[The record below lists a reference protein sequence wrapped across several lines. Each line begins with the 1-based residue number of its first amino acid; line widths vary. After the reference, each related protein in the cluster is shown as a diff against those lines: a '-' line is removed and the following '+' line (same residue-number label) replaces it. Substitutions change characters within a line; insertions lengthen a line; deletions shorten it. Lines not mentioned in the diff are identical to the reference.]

1 MMKKHSGEKKRG
13 SLATKI
19 IMVVCV
25 AVLVSN
31 LFSIMFVLS
40 GARGQI
46 RSSVKTTMMDLAES
60 SDMLVENAMNALNV
74 DQLTY
79 ETYVSVLKDVK
90 IDNVESS
97 YVYLVNEDGTM
108 LYHPTEEK
116 VGQPVENVVVTGLV
130 KQLQNGEHPD
140 NAVVEY
146 EFNGTTKYAAYYIM
160 SNNDIVVVSADESD
174 ILSGLNQVSRIA
186 LEVLVGIVL
195 VMCVLAYLVGKRMA
209 KPLVKLSNVVELMAE
224 GNLNASFEGI
234 KDSND
239 EIGLIKVRMQHM
251 AAMLNDIVGK
261 IRQASDHMTTS
272 STELNET
279 SEQTL
284 SANGEI
290 SRAVQDVAE
299 GSTNMATSILDI
311 NDNLGTMSSETQV
324 IDSSVH
330 EIKKQAAI
338 VQESSQIMSDKMRG
352 MRESSMRMDEGI
364 ATISD
369 RIEKVNEVVEKVQK
383 IVSVI
388 EEISGQTNLLS
399 LNASIEAARAG
410 DAGRGFAVVAE
421 EIRVLSDNTSEQLEN
436 IKNIISELISE
447 CSECVKASENIVKD
461 NATQKEEIGYVLS
474 EFGTLDEQIGL
485 TADKA
490 EEIKQLVETMVE
502 LNGNITQ
509 SSGGLTD
516 VSSANAA
523 ATEEMTANIEELNA
537 MMHGVADMAGQM
549 HEQSEELNRALQYF
563 K

>member
-1 MMKKHSGEKKRG
+1 MRKHSGEKKRG

-19 IMVVCV
+19 IMVVCA
-25 AVLVSN
+25 AVIVSN
-31 LFSIMFVLS
+31 VFSIMFVLR
-40 GARGQI
+40 GARSQI
-46 RSSVKTTMMDLAES
+46 LASVKTTMMDLAES
-60 SDMLVENAMNALNV
+60 SDMLVENAMNTLNQ

-79 ETYVSVLKDVK
+79 DAYAFLLKDVK
-90 IDNVESS
+90 IKNVDSS

-130 KQLQNGEHPD
+130 KQLQNGEHPG
-140 NAVVEY
+140 NAVVDY
-146 EFNGTTKYAAYYIM
+146 DFHGTTKYAAYRIM

-174 ILSGLNQVSRIA
+174 VLSGLHQVSA
-186 LEVLVGIVL
+186 TAFGVLVGIVL
-195 VMCVLAYLVGKRMA
+195 VMCVIAYIVGKRMA
-209 KPLVKLSNVVELMAE
+209 KPLVKLGNVVEQMAE
-224 GNLNASFEGI
+224 GNLNASFDGV

-251 AAMLNDIVGK
+251 ATMLSDIVEK
-261 IRQASDHMTTS
+261 IREASDHMTAS
-272 STELNET
+272 SWELNET

-299 GSTNMATSILDI
+299 GSTNMATSIMDI

-338 VQESSQIMSDKMRG
+338 VQESSQMMSDKMRN
-352 MRESSMRMDEGI
+352 MRESSVRMDEGI
-364 ATISD
+364 ATISE
-369 RIEKVNEVVEKVQK
+369 RIRKVNEVVDKVRE

-436 IKNIISELISE
+436 IKQIISELISE
-447 CSECVKASENIVKD
+447 CSECVKASENIVED
-461 NATQKEEIGYVLS
+461 NAAQKEEISYVLT

-490 EEIKQLVETMVE
+490 EEIKKLVETMVE

-549 HEQSEELNRALQYF
+549 HDQSEKLNNALKYF

>member
-1 MMKKHSGEKKRG
+1 MRKHSGEKKRG

-19 IMVVCV
+19 IMVVCA
-25 AVLVSN
+25 AVIVSN
-31 LFSIMFVLS
+31 VFSIVFVLR
-40 GARGQI
+40 GAQSQI
-46 RSSVKTTMMDLAES
+46 RSSVKTTMMDMAES
-60 SDMLVENAMNALNV
+60 SDMLVENAMSTLNQ

-79 ETYVSVLKDVK
+79 DAYAFLLKDVK
-90 IDNVESS
+90 IKNVDSS

-130 KQLQNGEHPD
+130 KQLQNGEHPG
-140 NAVVEY
+140 NAVVDY
-146 EFNGTTKYAAYYIM
+146 DFHGTAKYAAYCIM

-174 ILSGLNQVSRIA
+174 VLSGLHQVSA
-186 LEVLVGIVL
+186 TAFGVLVGIVL
-195 VMCVLAYLVGKRMA
+195 VMCVIAYIVGKRMA
-209 KPLVKLSNVVELMAE
+209 KPLVKLGNVVEQMAE
-224 GNLNASFEGI
+224 GNLNASFDGV

-251 AAMLNDIVGK
+251 ATMLSDIVEK
-261 IRQASDHMTTS
+261 IREASDHMTAS
-272 STELNET
+272 SWELNET

-299 GSTNMATSILDI
+299 GSTNMATSIMDI

-338 VQESSQIMSDKMRG
+338 VQESSQMMSDKMRN
-352 MRESSMRMDEGI
+352 MRESSVRMDEGI
-364 ATISD
+364 ATISE
-369 RIEKVNEVVEKVQK
+369 RIRKVNEVVDKVRE

-436 IKNIISELISE
+436 IKQIISELISE
-447 CSECVKASENIVKD
+447 CSECVKASENIVED
-461 NATQKEEIGYVLS
+461 NAAQKEEISYVLT

-490 EEIKQLVETMVE
+490 EEIKKLVETMVE

-549 HEQSEELNRALQYF
+549 HDQSEKLNNALKYF

>member
-1 MMKKHSGEKKRG
+1 MKNHSKEKKRG

-19 IMVVCV
+19 ILVVCATV
-25 AVLVSN
+25 IISN
-31 LFSIMFVLS
+31 RFSIMFVLS
-40 GARGQI
+40 GARSQI
-46 RSSVKTTMMDLAES
+46 RSAVQTTMMDLAES
-60 SDMLVENAMNALNV
+60 SDKLVENAMNALEL
-74 DQLTY
+74 DELPY
-79 ETYVSVLKDVK
+79 ETYVSILENVK
-90 IDNVESS
+90 IKNVDSS
-97 YVYLVNEDGTM
+97 YVYLVNEQGTM

-116 VGQPVENVVVTGLV
+116 VGQLVENEVVRGLV
-130 KQLQNGEHPD
+130 EQLHNGEHPE

-146 EFNGTTKYAAYYIM
+146 KFNGTVKYAAYYIM
-160 SNNDIVVVSADESD
+160 SNNDIVVVSADED
-174 ILSGLNQVSRIA
+174 DALSGINRITQLA
-186 LEVLVGIVL
+186 TSVLVGIVII
-195 VMCVLAYLVGKRMA
+195 MCIVAYVIGKWIA
-209 KPLVKLSNVVELMAE
+209 KPLVKLSSAVEEIAE
-224 GNLNASFEGI
+224 GNLSVSFDGI

-239 EIGLIKVRMQHM
+239 EIGLIKTRMQHM
-251 AAMLNDIVGK
+251 TAMLSDIVEK
-261 IRQASDHMTTS
+261 IRTASDHMTTS
-272 STELNET
+272 STELDET

-330 EIKKQAAI
+330 EIKQQAAI
-338 VQESSQIMSDKMRG
+338 VQESSQLMSEKMRN
-352 MRESSMRMDEGI
+352 MQQSSARMDAGI

-369 RIEKVNEVVEKVQK
+369 RIQKVNEVVDRVSQ

-388 EEISGQTNLLS
+388 EDISGQTNLLS

-447 CSECVKASENIVKD
+447 CNECVKASENIVED
-461 NATQKEEIGYVLS
+461 NVTQKEEIGYVLS

-485 TADKA
+485 TVDKA

-502 LNGNITQ
+502 LNGNITT

-549 HEQSEELNRALQYF
+549 HAQSEELNQALQYF

>member
-1 MMKKHSGEKKRG
+1 MKNHSKEKKRG

-19 IMVVCV
+19 ILVVCATV
-25 AVLVSN
+25 IISN
-31 LFSIMFVLS
+31 RFSIMFVLS
-40 GARGQI
+40 GARSQI
-46 RSSVKTTMMDLAES
+46 RSAVQTTMMDLAES
-60 SDMLVENAMNALNV
+60 SDKLVENAMNALEL
-74 DQLTY
+74 DELPY
-79 ETYVSVLKDVK
+79 ETYASILENVK
-90 IDNVESS
+90 IENVDSS
-97 YVYLVNEDGTM
+97 YVYLVNEQGTM

-116 VGQPVENVVVTGLV
+116 VGQPVENEVVRGLV
-130 KQLQNGEHPD
+130 EQLHNGEHPE

-146 EFNGTTKYAAYYIM
+146 KFNGTVKYAAYYIM
-160 SNNDIVVVSADESD
+160 SNNDIVVVSADED
-174 ILSGLNQVSRIA
+174 DALSGINRITQLA
-186 LEVLVGIVL
+186 TSVLVGIVII
-195 VMCVLAYLVGKRMA
+195 MCIVAYVIGKWIA
-209 KPLVKLSNVVELMAE
+209 KPLVKLSSAVEEIAE
-224 GNLNASFEGI
+224 GNLSVSFDGI

-239 EIGLIKVRMQHM
+239 EIGLIKTRMQHM
-251 AAMLNDIVGK
+251 TAMLSDIVEK
-261 IRQASDHMTTS
+261 IRVASDHMTTS
-272 STELNET
+272 STELDET

-330 EIKKQAAI
+330 EIKQQAAI
-338 VQESSQIMSDKMRG
+338 VQESSQLMSEKMRN
-352 MRESSMRMDEGI
+352 MQQSSARMDAGI

-369 RIEKVNEVVEKVQK
+369 RIQKVNEVVDRVSQ

-388 EEISGQTNLLS
+388 EDISGQTNLLS

-447 CSECVKASENIVKD
+447 CNECVKASENIVED
-461 NATQKEEIGYVLS
+461 NVTQKEEIGYVLS

-485 TADKA
+485 TVDKA

-502 LNGNITQ
+502 LNGNITT

-549 HEQSEELNRALQYF
+549 HAQSGELNQALQYF

>member
-1 MMKKHSGEKKRG
+1 MRKHSGEKKRG

-19 IMVVCV
+19 IMVVCA
-25 AVLVSN
+25 AVIVSN
-31 LFSIMFVLS
+31 VFSIMFVLR
-40 GARGQI
+40 GAQSQI
-46 RSSVKTTMMDLAES
+46 RSSVKTTMMDMAES
-60 SDMLVENAMNALNV
+60 SDMLVENAMNTLNQ

-79 ETYVSVLKDVK
+79 DAYAFLLKDVK
-90 IDNVESS
+90 IKNVDSS

-130 KQLQNGEHPD
+130 KQLQNGEHPG
-140 NAVVEY
+140 NAVVDY
-146 EFNGTTKYAAYYIM
+146 DFHGTAKYAAYCIM

-174 ILSGLNQVSRIA
+174 VLSGLHQVSA
-186 LEVLVGIVL
+186 TAFGVLVGIVL
-195 VMCVLAYLVGKRMA
+195 VMCVIAYIVGKRMA
-209 KPLVKLSNVVELMAE
+209 KPLVKLGNVVEQMAE
-224 GNLNASFEGI
+224 GNLNASFDGV

-251 AAMLNDIVGK
+251 ATMLSDIVEK
-261 IRQASDHMTTS
+261 IREASDHMTAS
-272 STELNET
+272 SWELNET

-299 GSTNMATSILDI
+299 GSTNMATSIMDI

-338 VQESSQIMSDKMRG
+338 VQESSQMMSDKMRN
-352 MRESSMRMDEGI
+352 MRESSVRMDEGI
-364 ATISD
+364 ATISE
-369 RIEKVNEVVEKVQK
+369 RIRKVNEVVDKVRE

-436 IKNIISELISE
+436 IKQIISELISE
-447 CSECVKASENIVKD
+447 CSECVKASENIVED
-461 NATQKEEIGYVLS
+461 NAAQKEEISYVLT

-490 EEIKQLVETMVE
+490 EEIKKLVETMVE

-549 HEQSEELNRALQYF
+549 HDQSEKLNNALKYF

>member
-1 MMKKHSGEKKRG
+1 MRKHSGEKKRG

-19 IMVVCV
+19 IMVVCA
-25 AVLVSN
+25 AVIVSN
-31 LFSIMFVLS
+31 VFSIMFVLR
-40 GARGQI
+40 GAQSQI
-46 RSSVKTTMMDLAES
+46 RSSVKTTMMDMAES
-60 SDMLVENAMNALNV
+60 SDMLVENAMSTLNQ

-79 ETYVSVLKDVK
+79 DAYAFLLKDVK
-90 IDNVESS
+90 IKNVDSS

-116 VGQPVENVVVTGLV
+116 VVQPVENVVVTGLV
-130 KQLQNGEHPD
+130 KQLQNGEHPG
-140 NAVVEY
+140 NAVADY
-146 EFNGTTKYAAYYIM
+146 DFHGTAKCAAYCIM

-174 ILSGLNQVSRIA
+174 VLSGLHQVSA
-186 LEVLVGIVL
+186 TAFGVLVGIVL
-195 VMCVLAYLVGKRMA
+195 VMCVIAYIVGKRMA
-209 KPLVKLSNVVELMAE
+209 KPLVKLGNVIEQMAE
-224 GNLNASFEGI
+224 GNLNASFDGV

-251 AAMLNDIVGK
+251 ATMLSDIVEK
-261 IRQASDHMTTS
+261 IREASDHMTAS
-272 STELNET
+272 SWELNET

-299 GSTNMATSILDI
+299 GSTNMATSIMDI

-338 VQESSQIMSDKMRG
+338 VQESSQMMSDKMRN
-352 MRESSMRMDEGI
+352 MRESSVRMDEGI
-364 ATISD
+364 ATISE
-369 RIEKVNEVVEKVQK
+369 RIRKVNEVVDKVRE

-436 IKNIISELISE
+436 IKQIISELISE
-447 CSECVKASENIVKD
+447 CSECVKASENIVED
-461 NATQKEEIGYVLS
+461 NAAQKEEISYVLT

-490 EEIKQLVETMVE
+490 EEIKKLVETMVE

-549 HEQSEELNRALQYF
+549 HDQSEKLNNALKYF

>member
-1 MMKKHSGEKKRG
+1 MRKHSGEKKRG

-19 IMVVCV
+19 IMVVCA
-25 AVLVSN
+25 AVIVSN
-31 LFSIMFVLS
+31 VFSIMFVLR
-40 GARGQI
+40 GAQSQI
-46 RSSVKTTMMDLAES
+46 RSSVKTTMMDMAES
-60 SDMLVENAMNALNV
+60 SDMLVENAMSTLNQ
-74 DQLTY
+74 DQLPY
-79 ETYVSVLKDVK
+79 AAYAFLLKDVK
-90 IDNVESS
+90 IKNVDSS

-130 KQLQNGEHPD
+130 KQLQNGEHPG
-140 NAVVEY
+140 NAVVDY
-146 EFNGTTKYAAYYIM
+146 DFHGTAKYAAYCIM

-174 ILSGLNQVSRIA
+174 VLSGLHQVSA
-186 LEVLVGIVL
+186 TAFGVLVGIVL
-195 VMCVLAYLVGKRMA
+195 VMCVIAYIVGKRMA
-209 KPLVKLSNVVELMAE
+209 KPLVKLGNVVEQMAE
-224 GNLNASFEGI
+224 GNLNASFDGV

-251 AAMLNDIVGK
+251 ATMLSDIVEK
-261 IRQASDHMTTS
+261 IREASDHMTAS
-272 STELNET
+272 SWELNET

-299 GSTNMATSILDI
+299 GSTNMATSIMDI

-338 VQESSQIMSDKMRG
+338 VQESSQMMSDKMRN
-352 MRESSMRMDEGI
+352 MRESSVRMDEGI
-364 ATISD
+364 ATISE
-369 RIEKVNEVVEKVQK
+369 RIRKVNEVVDKVRE

-436 IKNIISELISE
+436 IKQIISELISE
-447 CSECVKASENIVKD
+447 CSECVKASENIVED
-461 NATQKEEIGYVLS
+461 NAAQKEEISYVLT

-490 EEIKQLVETMVE
+490 EEIKKLVETMVE

-549 HEQSEELNRALQYF
+549 HDQSEKLNNALKYF

>member
-1 MMKKHSGEKKRG
+1 MRKHSGEKKRG
-13 SLATKI
+13 TLATKI
-19 IMVVCV
+19 ILVVCA
-25 AVLVSN
+25 AVIVSN
-31 LFSIMFVLS
+31 VFSIMFVLR
-40 GARGQI
+40 GARSQI
-46 RSSVKTTMMDLAES
+46 LASVKTTMMDLAES
-60 SDMLVENAMNALNV
+60 SDMLVENAMNASDQ

-79 ETYVSVLKDVK
+79 EAYVSLLKDVK
-90 IDNVESS
+90 IKNVDSS

-130 KQLQNGEHPD
+130 KQLQNGEHPG
-140 NAVVEY
+140 NAVVDY
-146 EFNGTTKYAAYYIM
+146 DFHGTAKYAAYRIM

-174 ILSGLNQVSRIA
+174 VLSGLHQVSA
-186 LEVLVGIVL
+186 TAFGVLVGIVL
-195 VMCVLAYLVGKRMA
+195 VMCVIAYIVGKRMA
-209 KPLVKLSNVVELMAE
+209 KTLVKLGNVVEQMAE
-224 GNLNASFEGI
+224 GNLNASFDGV

-251 AAMLNDIVGK
+251 ATMLSDIVEK
-261 IRQASDHMTTS
+261 IREASDHMTAS
-272 STELNET
+272 SWELNET

-299 GSTNMATSILDI
+299 GSTNMATSIMDI

-338 VQESSQIMSDKMRG
+338 VQESSQMMSDKMRN
-352 MRESSMRMDEGI
+352 MRESSVRMDEGI
-364 ATISD
+364 ATISE
-369 RIEKVNEVVEKVQK
+369 RIRKVNEVVDKVRE

-436 IKNIISELISE
+436 IKQIISELISE
-447 CSECVKASENIVKD
+447 CSECVKASENIVED
-461 NATQKEEIGYVLS
+461 NAAQKEEISYVLT

-490 EEIKQLVETMVE
+490 EEIKKLVETMVE

-549 HEQSEELNRALQYF
+549 HDQSEKLNNALKYF

>member
-1 MMKKHSGEKKRG
+1 MKRHSREKKRG

-19 IMVVCV
+19 IMVVCA
-25 AVLVSN
+25 AVIVSN
-31 LFSIMFVLS
+31 VFSIMFVLR
-40 GARGQI
+40 GAQSQI
-46 RSSVKTTMMDLAES
+46 RLSVKTTMMDMAES
-60 SDMLVENAMNALNV
+60 SDMLVENAMNSLNQ

-79 ETYVSVLKDVK
+79 DAYASLLKDVK
-90 IDNVESS
+90 IENVDSS

-130 KQLQNGEHPD
+130 KQLQNGEHPG
-140 NAVVEY
+140 NAVVDY
-146 EFNGTTKYAAYYIM
+146 DFHGTTKYAAYCIM

-174 ILSGLNQVSRIA
+174 VLSGLHQVSA
-186 LEVLVGIVL
+186 TAFGVLVGIVL
-195 VMCVLAYLVGKRMA
+195 VMCVIAYIVGKRMA
-209 KPLVKLSNVVELMAE
+209 KPLVKLGNVVEQMAE
-224 GNLNASFEGI
+224 GNLNASFDGV

-251 AAMLNDIVGK
+251 ATMLSDIVEK
-261 IRQASDHMTTS
+261 IREASDHMTAS
-272 STELNET
+272 SSELNET

-338 VQESSQIMSDKMRG
+338 VQESSQMMSDKMRN
-352 MRESSMRMDEGI
+352 MRESSVRMDEGI
-364 ATISD
+364 ATISE
-369 RIEKVNEVVEKVQK
+369 RIRKVNEVVDKVRE

-436 IKNIISELISE
+436 IKQIISELISE
-447 CSECVKASENIVKD
+447 CSECVKASENIVED
-461 NATQKEEIGYVLS
+461 NAAQKEEIGYVLT

-490 EEIKQLVETMVE
+490 EEIKKLVETMVE

-549 HEQSEELNRALQYF
+549 HDQSEKLSSALQYF

>member
-1 MMKKHSGEKKRG
+1 MKNHSKEKKRG

-19 IMVVCV
+19 ILVVCATV
-25 AVLVSN
+25 IISN
-31 LFSIMFVLS
+31 RFSIMFVLS
-40 GARGQI
+40 GARSQI
-46 RSSVKTTMMDLAES
+46 RSAVQTTMMDLAES
-60 SDMLVENAMNALNV
+60 SDKLVENAMNALEL
-74 DQLTY
+74 DELPY
-79 ETYVSVLKDVK
+79 ETYVSILENVK
-90 IDNVESS
+90 IKNVDSS
-97 YVYLVNEDGTM
+97 YVYLVNEQGTM

-116 VGQPVENVVVTGLV
+116 VGQPVENEVVRGLV
-130 KQLQNGEHPD
+130 EQLHNGEHPE

-146 EFNGTTKYAAYYIM
+146 KFNGTVKYAAYYIM
-160 SNNDIVVVSADESD
+160 SNNDIVVVSADED
-174 ILSGLNQVSRIA
+174 DALSGINRITQLA
-186 LEVLVGIVL
+186 TSVLVGIVII
-195 VMCVLAYLVGKRMA
+195 MCIVAYVIGKWIA
-209 KPLVKLSNVVELMAE
+209 KPLVKLSSAVEEIAE
-224 GNLNASFEGI
+224 GNLSVSFDGI

-239 EIGLIKVRMQHM
+239 EIGLIKTRMQHM
-251 AAMLNDIVGK
+251 TAMLSDIVEK
-261 IRQASDHMTTS
+261 IRTASDHMTTS
-272 STELNET
+272 STELDET

-330 EIKKQAAI
+330 EIKQQAAI
-338 VQESSQIMSDKMRG
+338 VQESSQLMSEKMRN
-352 MRESSMRMDEGI
+352 MQQSSARMDAGI

-369 RIEKVNEVVEKVQK
+369 RIQKVNEVVDRVSQ

-388 EEISGQTNLLS
+388 EDISGQTNLLS

-447 CSECVKASENIVKD
+447 CNECVKASENIVED
-461 NATQKEEIGYVLS
+461 NVTQKEEIGYVLS

-485 TADKA
+485 TVDKA

-502 LNGNITQ
+502 LNGNITT

-549 HEQSEELNRALQYF
+549 HAQSEELNQALQYF

>member
-1 MMKKHSGEKKRG
+1 MRKHSGEKKRG

-19 IMVVCV
+19 ILVVCA
-25 AVLVSN
+25 AVIVSN
-31 LFSIMFVLS
+31 VFSIMFVLR
-40 GARGQI
+40 GAQSQI
-46 RSSVKTTMMDLAES
+46 RSSVKTTMMDMAES
-60 SDMLVENAMNALNV
+60 SDMLVENAMSTLNQ

-79 ETYVSVLKDVK
+79 DAYAFLLKDVK
-90 IDNVESS
+90 IKNMDSS

-130 KQLQNGEHPD
+130 KQLQNGEHPG
-140 NAVVEY
+140 NAVVDY
-146 EFNGTTKYAAYYIM
+146 DFHGTAKYAAYCIM

-174 ILSGLNQVSRIA
+174 VLSGLHQVSA
-186 LEVLVGIVL
+186 TAFGVLVGIVL
-195 VMCVLAYLVGKRMA
+195 VMCVIAYIVGKRMA
-209 KPLVKLSNVVELMAE
+209 KPLVKLGNVVEQMAE
-224 GNLNASFEGI
+224 GNLNASFDGV

-251 AAMLNDIVGK
+251 ATMLSDIVEK
-261 IRQASDHMTTS
+261 IREASDHMTAS
-272 STELNET
+272 SWELNET

-299 GSTNMATSILDI
+299 GSTNMATSIMDI

-338 VQESSQIMSDKMRG
+338 VQESSQMMSDKMRN
-352 MRESSMRMDEGI
+352 MRESSVRMDEGI
-364 ATISD
+364 ATISE
-369 RIEKVNEVVEKVQK
+369 RIRKVNEVVDKVRE

-436 IKNIISELISE
+436 IKQIISELISE
-447 CSECVKASENIVKD
+447 CSECVKASENIVED
-461 NATQKEEIGYVLS
+461 NAAQKEEISYVLT

-490 EEIKQLVETMVE
+490 EEIKKLVETMVE

-549 HEQSEELNRALQYF
+549 HDQSEKLNNALKYF

>member
-1 MMKKHSGEKKRG
+1 MKRHSREKKRG

-19 IMVVCV
+19 IMVVCA
-25 AVLVSN
+25 AVIVSN
-31 LFSIMFVLS
+31 VFSIMFVLR
-40 GARGQI
+40 GAQSQI
-46 RSSVKTTMMDLAES
+46 RLSVKTTMMDMAES
-60 SDMLVENAMNALNV
+60 SDMLVENAMNSLNQ

-79 ETYVSVLKDVK
+79 DAYASLLKDVK
-90 IDNVESS
+90 IENVDSS

-130 KQLQNGEHPD
+130 KQLQNGEHPG
-140 NAVVEY
+140 NAVVDY
-146 EFNGTTKYAAYYIM
+146 DFHGTTKYAAYCIM

-174 ILSGLNQVSRIA
+174 VLSGLHQVSA
-186 LEVLVGIVL
+186 TAFGVLVGIVL
-195 VMCVLAYLVGKRMA
+195 VMCVIAYIVGKRMA
-209 KPLVKLSNVVELMAE
+209 KPLVKLGNVVEQMEE
-224 GNLNASFEGI
+224 GNLNASFDGV

-251 AAMLNDIVGK
+251 ATMLSDIVEK
-261 IRQASDHMTTS
+261 IREASDHMTAS
-272 STELNET
+272 SSELNET

-338 VQESSQIMSDKMRG
+338 VQESSQMMSDKMRN
-352 MRESSMRMDEGI
+352 MRESSVRMDEGI
-364 ATISD
+364 ATISE
-369 RIEKVNEVVEKVQK
+369 RIRKVNEVVDKVRE

-436 IKNIISELISE
+436 IKQIISELISE
-447 CSECVKASENIVKD
+447 CSECVKASENIVED
-461 NATQKEEIGYVLS
+461 NAAQKEEIGYVLT

-490 EEIKQLVETMVE
+490 EEIKKLVETMVE

-549 HEQSEELNRALQYF
+549 HDQSEKLSSALQYF

>member
-1 MMKKHSGEKKRG
+1 MRKHSGEKKRG

-19 IMVVCV
+19 IMVVCA
-25 AVLVSN
+25 AVIVSN
-31 LFSIMFVLS
+31 VFSIMFVLR
-40 GARGQI
+40 GAQSQI
-46 RSSVKTTMMDLAES
+46 RSSVKTTMMDMAES
-60 SDMLVENAMNALNV
+60 SDMLVENAMNTLNQ

-79 ETYVSVLKDVK
+79 DAYAFLLKDVK
-90 IDNVESS
+90 IENVDSS

-130 KQLQNGEHPD
+130 KQLQNGEHPG
-140 NAVVEY
+140 NAVADY
-146 EFNGTTKYAAYYIM
+146 DFHGTAKYAAYCIM

-174 ILSGLNQVSRIA
+174 VLSGLHQVSA
-186 LEVLVGIVL
+186 TAFGVLVGIVL
-195 VMCVLAYLVGKRMA
+195 VMCVIAYIVGKRMA
-209 KPLVKLSNVVELMAE
+209 KPLVKLGNVVEQMAE
-224 GNLNASFEGI
+224 GNLNASFDGV

-251 AAMLNDIVGK
+251 ATMLSDIVEK
-261 IRQASDHMTTS
+261 IREASDHMTAS
-272 STELNET
+272 SWELNET

-299 GSTNMATSILDI
+299 GSTNMATSIMDI

-338 VQESSQIMSDKMRG
+338 VQESSQMMSDKMRN
-352 MRESSMRMDEGI
+352 MRESSVRMDEGI
-364 ATISD
+364 ATISE
-369 RIEKVNEVVEKVQK
+369 RIRKVNEVVDKVRE

-436 IKNIISELISE
+436 IKQIISELISE
-447 CSECVKASENIVKD
+447 CSECVKASENIVED
-461 NATQKEEIGYVLS
+461 NAAQKEEISYVLT

-490 EEIKQLVETMVE
+490 EEIKKLVETMVE

-537 MMHGVADMAGQM
+537 MMHGVADMAGKM
-549 HEQSEELNRALQYF
+549 HDQSEKLNNALKYF

>member
-1 MMKKHSGEKKRG
+1 MKNHSKEKKRG

-19 IMVVCV
+19 ILVVCATV
-25 AVLVSN
+25 IISN
-31 LFSIMFVLS
+31 RFSIMFVLS
-40 GARGQI
+40 GARSQI
-46 RSSVKTTMMDLAES
+46 RSAVQTTMMDLAES
-60 SDMLVENAMNALNV
+60 SDKLVENAMNALEL
-74 DQLTY
+74 DELPY
-79 ETYVSVLKDVK
+79 ETYASILENVK
-90 IDNVESS
+90 IENVDSS
-97 YVYLVNEDGTM
+97 YVYLVNEQGTM

-116 VGQPVENVVVTGLV
+116 VGQPVENEVVRGLV
-130 KQLQNGEHPD
+130 EQLHNGEHPE

-146 EFNGTTKYAAYYIM
+146 KFNGTVKYAAYYIM
-160 SNNDIVVVSADESD
+160 SNNDIVVVSADED
-174 ILSGLNQVSRIA
+174 DALSGINRITQLA
-186 LEVLVGIVL
+186 TSVLVGIVII
-195 VMCVLAYLVGKRMA
+195 MCIVAYVIGKWIA
-209 KPLVKLSNVVELMAE
+209 KPLVKLSSAVEEIAE
-224 GNLNASFEGI
+224 GNLSVSFDGI

-239 EIGLIKVRMQHM
+239 EIGLIKTRMQHM
-251 AAMLNDIVGK
+251 TAMLSDIVEK
-261 IRQASDHMTTS
+261 IRTASDHMTTS
-272 STELNET
+272 STELDET

-330 EIKKQAAI
+330 EIKQQAAI
-338 VQESSQIMSDKMRG
+338 VQESSQLMSEKMRN
-352 MRESSMRMDEGI
+352 MQQSSARMDAGI

-369 RIEKVNEVVEKVQK
+369 RVQKVNEVVDRVSQ

-388 EEISGQTNLLS
+388 EDISGQTNLLS

-436 IKNIISELISE
+436 IKNIISELIRE
-447 CSECVKASENIVKD
+447 CNECVKASENIVED

-485 TADKA
+485 TVDKA

-502 LNGNITQ
+502 LNGNITT

-549 HEQSEELNRALQYF
+549 HAQSEELNQALQYF

>member
-1 MMKKHSGEKKRG
+1 MRKHSGEKKRG

-19 IMVVCV
+19 IMVVCA
-25 AVLVSN
+25 AVIVSN
-31 LFSIMFVLS
+31 VFSIMFVLR
-40 GARGQI
+40 GAQSQI
-46 RSSVKTTMMDLAES
+46 RSSVKTTMMDMAES
-60 SDMLVENAMNALNV
+60 SDMLVENAMSTLNQ

-79 ETYVSVLKDVK
+79 DAYAFLLKDVK
-90 IDNVESS
+90 IKNMDSS

-130 KQLQNGEHPD
+130 KQLQNGEHPG
-140 NAVVEY
+140 NAVADY
-146 EFNGTTKYAAYYIM
+146 DFHGTAKYAAYCIM
-160 SNNDIVVVSADESD
+160 SNNDIVVVSADKSD
-174 ILSGLNQVSRIA
+174 VLSGLHQVSA
-186 LEVLVGIVL
+186 TAFGVLVGSVL
-195 VMCVLAYLVGKRMA
+195 VMCVIAYIVGKRMA
-209 KPLVKLSNVVELMAE
+209 KPLVKLGNVVEQMAE
-224 GNLNASFEGI
+224 GNLNASFDGV

-251 AAMLNDIVGK
+251 ATMLSDIVEK
-261 IRQASDHMTTS
+261 IREASDHMTAS
-272 STELNET
+272 SWELNET

-299 GSTNMATSILDI
+299 GSTNMATSIMDI

-338 VQESSQIMSDKMRG
+338 VQESSQMMSDKMRN
-352 MRESSMRMDEGI
+352 MRESSVRMDEGI
-364 ATISD
+364 ATISE
-369 RIEKVNEVVEKVQK
+369 RIRKVNEVVDKVRE

-436 IKNIISELISE
+436 IKQIISELISE
-447 CSECVKASENIVKD
+447 CSECVKASENIVED
-461 NATQKEEIGYVLS
+461 NAAQKEEISYVLT

-490 EEIKQLVETMVE
+490 EEIKKLVETMVE

-549 HEQSEELNRALQYF
+549 HDQSEKLSSALQYF

>member
-1 MMKKHSGEKKRG
+1 MRKHSGEKKRG

-19 IMVVCV
+19 IMVVCA
-25 AVLVSN
+25 AVIVSN
-31 LFSIMFVLS
+31 VFSIMFVLR
-40 GARGQI
+40 GAQSQI
-46 RSSVKTTMMDLAES
+46 RSSVKTTMMDMAES
-60 SDMLVENAMNALNV
+60 SDMLVENAMSTLNQ

-79 ETYVSVLKDVK
+79 DAYAFLLKDVK
-90 IDNVESS
+90 IKNMDSS

-130 KQLQNGEHPD
+130 KQLQNGEHPG
-140 NAVVEY
+140 NAVVDY
-146 EFNGTTKYAAYYIM
+146 DFHGTAKYAAYCIM

-174 ILSGLNQVSRIA
+174 VLSGLHQVSA
-186 LEVLVGIVL
+186 TAFGVLVGIVL
-195 VMCVLAYLVGKRMA
+195 VMCVIAYIVGKRMA
-209 KPLVKLSNVVELMAE
+209 KPLVKLGNVVEQMAE
-224 GNLNASFEGI
+224 GNLNASFDGV

-251 AAMLNDIVGK
+251 ATMLSDIVEK
-261 IRQASDHMTTS
+261 IREASDHMTAS
-272 STELNET
+272 SWELNET

-299 GSTNMATSILDI
+299 GSTNMATSIMDI

-338 VQESSQIMSDKMRG
+338 VQESSQMMSDKMRN
-352 MRESSMRMDEGI
+352 MRESSVRMDEGI
-364 ATISD
+364 ATISE
-369 RIEKVNEVVEKVQK
+369 RIRKVNEVVDKVRE

-436 IKNIISELISE
+436 IKQIISELISE
-447 CSECVKASENIVKD
+447 CSECVKASENIVED
-461 NATQKEEIGYVLS
+461 NAAQKEEISYVLT

-490 EEIKQLVETMVE
+490 EEIKKLVETMVE

-549 HEQSEELNRALQYF
+549 HDQSEKLNNALKYF